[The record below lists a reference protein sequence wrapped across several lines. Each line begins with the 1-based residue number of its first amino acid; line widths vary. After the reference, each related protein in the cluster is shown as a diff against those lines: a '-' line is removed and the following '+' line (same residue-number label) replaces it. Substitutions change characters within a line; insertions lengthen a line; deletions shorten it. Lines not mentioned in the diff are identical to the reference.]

1 MRPELGRVLAT
12 LAHEIR
18 TPLSISQGYV
28 KLMREGRLTDPDEAR
43 RALDRTQQAL
53 AGLATYCA
61 DMSRISDLAESAH
74 AGIPERMTVA
84 ELLARVRVARPA
96 LSTADWSG
104 TESARVFEGRPIAD
118 VVEALATVLGL
129 PFDHNRGQALGL
141 HAGAGDALTI
151 VAGADS
157 ARIALQEGPDSAI
170 AAPVDMTRGGK
181 GLTLIWAAFVLD
193 KHGAQAWTL
202 RSDPASVGIRL
213 RLLTT

>member
-1 MRPELGRVLAT
+1 MRPDLARVLAT

-18 TPLSISQGYV
+18 TPLSISQGYI

-61 DMSRISDLAESAH
+61 DMSRISSLAESAH

-84 ELLARVRVARPA
+84 ELLARVRAAGPA

-104 TESARVFEGRPIAD
+104 MESAGVFEGRPVTD
-118 VVEALATVLGL
+118 VVEALAAVLGL
-129 PFDHNRGQALGL
+129 PFDHNRGPALSL
-141 HAGAGDALTI
+141 HASADDALTI
-151 VAGADS
+151 MAGTDR

-170 AAPVDMTRGGK
+170 AAPVDLTRGGK

-193 KHGAQAWTL
+193 KHGAHAWTL
-202 RSDPASVGIRL
+202 RSDPASVAIRL
-213 RLLTT
+213 RLVKT